1 MRYTHAAGDAASGQL
16 ASKHLSDLIGAIYD
30 CALDPT
36 LWDHTLSDIA
46 GALDCEKAILSL
58 NDLRH
63 DRILIN
69 KSVGWEPYWLRERA
83 KHIPEIHNAMS
94 GWLARQ
100 PPPDEP
106 FVASRD
112 VPASER
118 EASPYGREVLGPL
131 GIVDIAHFFL
141 ISTSTHFSELVLGR
155 QDRQGII
162 TDREIGLGGLL
173 LPHLRRA
180 ITIND
185 LIDMRSLERQALG
198 ATLDSIAVGVVIAA
212 AGGRILHANKAARAM
227 LDARS
232 PILASDGCLA
242 ALHADVTTELMKA
255 VELAR
260 DDEGSIGAAGIGVP
274 LVHQDMAPATAH
286 VLPLARG
293 NLRTRLIPQ
302 ATAAVFIAP
311 AGTPLPVDLGTVARM
326 FALTPAETRQL
337 DQLMAGA
344 TLAEAATA
352 LGVSK
357 ATVRTH
363 REHIFA
369 KTGVSRRSDLVALV
383 GRLVPPVLRSAR
395 RPEGGAGGSGHR

>member
-1 MRYTHAAGDAASGQL
+1 MGHTHAIGAAASERL
-16 ASKHLSDLIGAIYD
+16 ASGHLSDLSGAIYD
-30 CALDPT
+30 CALEPT

-46 GALDCEKAILSL
+46 AALDCENAILSL

-63 DRILIN
+63 DRVLIS
-69 KSVGWEPYWLRERA
+69 KSVGWEPYWLQQRA
-83 KHIPEIHNAMS
+83 KHIPEIHGAMS

-112 VPASER
+112 VPAGKR
-118 EASPYGREVLGPL
+118 ESSPYVRDVLGPL
-131 GIVDIAHFFL
+131 GIVDIAHFVL

-155 QDRQGII
+155 LDRQGII

-180 ITIND
+180 ITISD
-185 LIDMRSLERQALG
+185 LIDMRSLEQQALG
-198 ATLDSIAVGVVIAA
+198 ATLDSIAVGVVIVAD
-212 AGGRILHANKAARAM
+212 GGRILHANEAARAM

-232 PILASDGCLA
+232 PILASSGCLA
-242 ALHADVTTELMKA
+242 AVHADATAELMKA
-255 VELAR
+255 IELAR
-260 DDEGSIGAAGIGVP
+260 DNEGGIGATGIGVP
-274 LVHQDMAPATAH
+274 LVFQDMAAATAH
-286 VLPLARG
+286 VLPLACG
-293 NLRTRLIPQ
+293 NLRTRLVQQ

-311 AGTPLPVDLGTVARM
+311 ADTPLPVDLGTVARM
-326 FALTPAETRQL
+326 FGLTPAETRQL

-344 TLAEAATA
+344 TLAEAAAA

-357 ATVRTH
+357 ATARTH

-383 GRLVPPVLRSAR
+383 GRLVPPVLRPAR
-395 RPEGGAGGSGHR
+395 RSEGGAGGLGHR